1 VRTKNAYWLHQ
12 ARKADVVVL
21 NRGPIPAP
29 VETYAGNWSFADH
42 GRTLRTRLMR
52 AALHAT
58 THRFIPEVL
67 ATLHTLQSD
76 PLIGSR
82 ATLVWHAS
90 WYALGGYEPQGKVD
104 DPWAFYY
111 NVQGNINFQ
120 VLAAPDDAC
129 LYSVYM
135 QNHLL
140 RALLPHYGVYF
151 LDLPSIAPDTKVHS
165 SADGP
170 RDTLRAQLGTIAAQS
185 MELAFL
191 RNLVALLER
200 VK

>member
-1 VRTKNAYWLHQ
+1 M
-12 ARKADVVVL
+12 
-21 NRGPIPAP
+21 PATGLLP
-29 VETYAGNWSFADH
+29 DH

-67 ATLHTLQSD
+67 ATLHALQID

-111 NVQGNINFQ
+111 NVQ
-120 VLAAPDDAC
+120 
-129 LYSVYM
+129 VYM

-185 MELAFL
+185 MERAFL